1 MTLFEL
7 VVRSMRK
14 NLKHYYLYFFAL
26 IFSMSLYFVFATLQH
41 DPSVVE
47 RAGMDSNFAYV
58 FNLAGTLLLAT
69 VFVFAVY
76 ANSIFLKRRSREIGL
91 YQLIGLSKMG
101 TARFLI
107 IENVLLGLGA
117 LFVAIGFGALISR
130 LFLLILLKL
139 LAFEGVAGFFFSF
152 AAARQTS
159 IVFAALIALTSIQMI
174 VTVSRS
180 TLLELFDTDKRGE
193 HPKQPYPIV
202 SAFFSLLGIALIG
215 YGYDL
220 SGHISDPTDMLYIL
234 LLTIVGTY
242 LLFRVSIGWLLYRFR
257 KGRNGH
263 WGLKNSLSLAPLM
276 HRMKANAKSFTMI
289 TVTSGMTL
297 TTLAFSYSLYF
308 SVESDTRMRYPYDIV
323 FENRVQDAGA
333 FTRDLEQSGIHFRHQ
348 PVEAV
353 RLTDANYDLSVSS
366 EASVQNLLLL
376 PAEQLQQA
384 GAQVETPSNG
394 ETVLYGARGKLK
406 GISNQSDRP
415 FLKEVK
421 LGQNGT
427 TGKLRLSGMTAKYLM
442 NVNVSGYQLLAS
454 EATVRDI
461 GQKLSGMSGYK
472 AVHLDTYQVPDR
484 EERAQASALFAKY
497 IDTDKDKG
505 MYKHAPDFQTSYMQ
519 SLTENGLF
527 VFISAFLGLVFL
539 ISTGSILY
547 FKQMTEAE
555 QEKRSFKTLRQLGFD
570 VNHIMSGVVR
580 KQLFVFALPLLI
592 GLSHSIFAVKALTE
606 IIMSDVTV
614 PVVIAMSVYALIY
627 FVFAVLTIGYYR
639 RIVKNA
645 MYTS

>member
-26 IFSMSLYFVFATLQH
+26 IFSMSLYFVFTTLQH

-47 RAGMDSNFAYV
+47 RAGMDSGFAYV
-58 FNLAGTLLLAT
+58 FNVAGMLLLAT
-69 VFVFAVY
+69 VFAFAVY

-107 IENVLLGLGA
+107 IENVLLSLGA
-117 LFVAIGFGALISR
+117 LLVAIGFGTLISR
-130 LFLLILLKL
+130 LFLLILLKV
-139 LAFEGVAGFFFSF
+139 LAFEGVAGLSFSF
-152 AAARQTS
+152 AAVRQTS
-159 IVFAALIALTSIQMI
+159 IIFASLIVLTSIQMI
-174 VTVSRS
+174 VMVSRS
-180 TLLELFDTDKRGE
+180 TLLELFNTDKRGE
-193 HPKQPYPIV
+193 HPKKPNQIV
-202 SAFFSLLGIALIG
+202 AAFFSLLGIALIG

-220 SGHISDPTDMLYIL
+220 SGRMNDPIDMPYII

-242 LLFRVSIGWLLYRFR
+242 LLFRFSISWLFYQFR
-257 KGRNGH
+257 QRRNGH

-276 HRMKANAKSFTMI
+276 HRMKANAKSLTFI

-297 TTLAFSYSLYF
+297 TTLAFSYSLYS
-308 SVESDTRMRYPYDIV
+308 SVESDTRMRLPYDIV
-323 FENRVQDAGA
+323 FENKEQDAGA
-333 FTRDLEQSGIHFRHQ
+333 FTRDLEQAGIRFQHQ

-353 RLTDANYDLSVSS
+353 RLTDANHDLRISS
-366 EASVQNLLLL
+366 EARGQNLLLL

-384 GAQVETPSNG
+384 GAQVETPSRG
-394 ETVLYGARGKLK
+394 EIVLYEARGKLK
-406 GISNQSDRP
+406 GIFYESDRT
-415 FLKEVK
+415 FSREVT

-427 TGKLRLSGMTAKYLM
+427 AGKLRLSGMTAKYLM

-461 GQKLSGMSGYK
+461 RQKLSGMAGYE

-484 EERAQASALFAKY
+484 EERAEASALFAKY
-497 IDTDKDKG
+497 VGKDVIL
-505 MYKHAPDFQTSYMQ
+505 DFQKDYVRSHYE
-519 SLTENGLF
+519 LGLF
-527 VFISAFLGLVFL
+527 VFVSAFLGLVFL

-570 VNHIMSGVVR
+570 VNHIMSGIVR
-580 KQLFVFALPLLI
+580 KQLIVFALPLLI

-606 IIMSDVTV
+606 LILSDVTV

-627 FVFAVLTIGYYR
+627 FVFAVLTVGYYR

>member
-26 IFSMSLYFVFATLQH
+26 IFSMGLYFVFTTLQH

-47 RAGMDSNFAYV
+47 RAGMDSGFAYM
-58 FNLAGTLLLAT
+58 FNLAGMLLLAT
-69 VFVFAVY
+69 VFAFAVY
-76 ANSIFLKRRSREIGL
+76 ANSIFLKRRSQEIGL

-107 IENVLLGLGA
+107 IENVLLSLGA
-117 LFVAIGFGALISR
+117 LFVAIGFGTLISR

-139 LAFEGVAGFFFSF
+139 LAFEGAADLSFSF
-152 AAARQTS
+152 AAVRQTS

-180 TLLELFDTDKRGE
+180 TLLELFNKDKRGE
-193 HPKQPYPIV
+193 HPKKPNQIV
-202 SAFFSLLGIALIG
+202 AAFFSLLGIALIG

-220 SGHISDPTDMLYIL
+220 SGRMKDQFDMPFII
-234 LLTIVGTY
+234 LLTIIGTY
-242 LLFRVSIGWLLYRFR
+242 LLFRVSIGWLFYRFR
-257 KGRNGH
+257 KRRNGH
-263 WGLKNSLSLAPLM
+263 LGLKNSLSLAPLM
-276 HRMKANAKSFTMI
+276 HRMKANAKSLTFI

-297 TTLAFSYSLYF
+297 TTLAFCYSLYS
-308 SVESDTRMRYPYDIV
+308 SVESDTRMRFPYDIV
-323 FENRVQDAGA
+323 LENKEQDAGA
-333 FTRDLEQSGIHFRHQ
+333 FTRDLEQAGIRFRHQ

-353 RLTDANYDLSVSS
+353 RLTDVNHDLRISS
-366 EASVQNLLLL
+366 KAWVQNDLLLL

-384 GAQVETPSNG
+384 GAQVETPPNG
-394 ETVLYGARGKLK
+394 EIVLYEARGKLK
-406 GISNQSDRP
+406 GISSKSDQTFP
-415 FLKEVK
+415 KEVT

-427 TGKLRLSGMTAKYLM
+427 AGKLRLSGMTAKYLM
-442 NVNVSGYQLLAS
+442 NVNVSGDQLLVS

-461 GQKLSGMSGYK
+461 GQKLSGMTGYE

-497 IDTDKDKG
+497 VGKDEY
-505 MYKHAPDFQTSYMQ
+505 MSDFQKSYVR
-519 SLTENGLF
+519 SHRELGLF

-570 VNHIMSGVVR
+570 VKHIMSGIVR

-614 PVVIAMSVYALIY
+614 PVVIAMSMYVLIY
-627 FVFAVLTIGYYR
+627 FIFAVLTVGYYR

>member
-14 NLKHYYLYFFAL
+14 DLNHYYLYFFAL

-58 FNLAGTLLLAT
+58 FNVAGTLLLAIVI
-69 VFVFAVY
+69 VFSVY

-107 IENVLLGLGA
+107 IENVLLSLGA

-139 LAFEGVAGFFFSF
+139 LAFEGVAGLSFSF

-180 TLLELFDTDKRGE
+180 TLLELFHTDKRGE

-202 SAFFSLLGIALIG
+202 AAFFSLLGIALIG

-220 SGHISDPTDMLYIL
+220 SGRMSDPIDMPYIL

-242 LLFRVSIGWLLYRFR
+242 LLFRVSIGWLLYLFR

-276 HRMKANAKSFTMI
+276 HRMKANANSLTLI

-308 SVESDTRMRYPYDIV
+308 SVESDTRMRLPYDIV
-323 FENRVQDAGA
+323 FENKEQDAGA
-333 FTRDLEQSGIHFRHQ
+333 FTRDLEQAGIRFRHQ

-353 RLTDANYDLSVSS
+353 RLTDANHDLRISS

-394 ETVLYGARGKLK
+394 ETVLYEARGKLK
-406 GISNQSDRP
+406 GIFNESDRTFP
-415 FLKEVK
+415 KEVT

-427 TGKLRLSGMTAKYLM
+427 AGKLRLNGMTAKYLM
-442 NVNVSGYQLLAS
+442 NVNVFGYQLLAS

-461 GQKLSGMSGYK
+461 GQKLSGMTGYE

-484 EERAQASALFAKY
+484 EERAQASALFVKY
-497 IDTDKDKG
+497 VGKDEY
-505 MYKHAPDFQTSYMQ
+505 MSDFQKSYVE
-519 SLTENGLF
+519 SLRSRGLF

-570 VNHIMSGVVR
+570 VNHIMSGIVR
-580 KQLFVFALPLLI
+580 KQLFVFALPLLV

-606 IIMSDVTV
+606 EIIMSDITV
-614 PVVIAMSVYALIY
+614 PVVITMSVYALIY
-627 FVFAVLTIGYYR
+627 FVFAVLAVGYYR

>member
-26 IFSMSLYFVFATLQH
+26 IFSMSLYFVFTTLQH
-41 DPSVVE
+41 DPAVAA
-47 RAGMDSNFAYV
+47 RTGMDANFAFT
-58 FNLAGTLLLAT
+58 FNVAGTLLLAI
-69 VFVFAVY
+69 VFVFAIY

-107 IENVLLGLGA
+107 IENVLLSLGA
-117 LFVAIGFGALISR
+117 LLVSIGFGALLSR

-139 LAFEGVAGFFFSF
+139 LAYESVAGLSFSF
-152 AAARQTS
+152 ASVRQTA

-180 TLLELFDTDKRGE
+180 TLLELFNLDKQAE
-193 HPKQPYPIV
+193 HPKQSYQIV
-202 SAFFSLLGIALIG
+202 AAFFSLLGIALIG
-215 YGYDL
+215 YGYNL
-220 SGHISDPTDMLYIL
+220 SGHMSHLTDMPYIL

-242 LLFRVSIGWLLYRFR
+242 LLFRFTIGWLLYRFR
-257 KGRNGH
+257 KRQNGH

-276 HRMKANAKSFTMI
+276 HRMKANAKSLTLI

-308 SVESDTRMRYPYDIV
+308 STESDTRMKYPYDMV
-323 FENRVQDAGA
+323 LENKEQEAGA
-333 FTRDLEQSGIHFRHQ
+333 FTRDLEQAGIRFRHY
-348 PVEAV
+348 PIEAV
-353 RLTDANYDLSVSS
+353 RLTGANYDLSDSLKP
-366 EASVQNLLLL
+366 SVKDLLLL

-384 GAQVETPSNG
+384 GAQLDPPPNG
-394 ETVLYGARGKLK
+394 EAVLYEARGEIKDK
-406 GISNQSDRP
+406 SNKSDRP

-427 TGKLRLSGMTAKYLM
+427 AGKLRLSGMIAKYLM
-442 NVNVSGYQLLAS
+442 NLNVSGYQLLAS
-454 EATVRDI
+454 EATLRDI
-461 GQKLSGMSGYK
+461 GKKLSGESGYEV
-472 AVHLDTYQVPDR
+472 VHLDTYQVPDR
-484 EERAQASALFAKY
+484 KERAQASDLFAKY
-497 IDTDKDKG
+497 IDKG
-505 MYKHAPDFQTSYMQ
+505 NSKFWGEPDFQTSYMR
-519 SLTENGLF
+519 LLHELGLF

-614 PVVIAMSVYALIY
+614 PVVVAMSVYALIY
-627 FVFAVLTIGYYR
+627 FVFAVLAVGYYR